1 MPSLSRRTVLAGGV
15 GVAVAAGACVAGGYE
30 LIQNGILPGRYRL
43 DSLTGACGSAP
54 PPPAGPPPS
63 RHMVAFHSA
72 YRHREVRMLTLLPAG
87 AASPDG
93 LGVVVALHG
102 AGSDSAS
109 MARQVAPAMTSARIS
124 RFAVILVDGGSTYWH
139 ARTGGDDPAGMIIH
153 EVLPRA
159 AAAGLRT
166 GRIGLAGLSMGGFG
180 ALLLAER
187 FSAADGV
194 GGMPRVAA
202 VAALS
207 PAIFASYPDAR
218 TASAAAFD
226 SPADFARNNV
236 FSALGALR
244 HVPTLIS
251 CGQDDPF
258 QAETVRV
265 RARLAALTGGPVPGG
280 ISPGCHDGA
289 FWGRTMPGA
298 LAFLARHGA

>member
-15 GVAVAAGACVAGGYE
+15 GLAVAAGACAAGSYE
-30 LIQNGILPGRYRL
+30 LVQDGVLPGKYRL
-43 DSLTGACGSAP
+43 DRLTGACGSAP

-63 RHMVAFHSA
+63 RHVVTFHSA
-72 YRHREVRMLTLLPAG
+72 YRHRDVQMLTLLPAG
-87 AASPDG
+87 AASPEG

-102 AGSDSAS
+102 AGGDPAS
-109 MARQVAPAMTSARIS
+109 MARQVAPAMTRARIS

-139 ARTGGDDPAGMIIH
+139 AHADGDDPVGMIVH

-159 AAAGLRT
+159 AAAGMRT
-166 GRIGLAGLSMGGFG
+166 GRIGLVGLSMGGFG
-180 ALLLAER
+180 TLLLAER

-194 GGMPRVAA
+194 GGMPRVTA

-218 TASAAAFD
+218 AANAAAFD
-226 SPADFARNNV
+226 SPADFARNDV
-236 FSALGALR
+236 FSALAVLR
-244 HVPTLIS
+244 RVPVLIS

-258 QAETVRV
+258 QPETVRV
-265 RARLAALTGGPVPGG
+265 RARLAALTGRPVPGG
-280 ISPGCHDGA
+280 IMPGCHDSA

-298 LAFLARHGA
+298 LTFLARHGA